1 MRSAFAPRSQSK
13 PVQSTG
19 SESQM
24 RLSNPNFTR
33 RLVALVAVVSV
44 GATLLSS
51 ILLSWSNYNAMLA
64 ETEIEG
70 RSVARLL
77 AKSASLARELPTEVE
92 DIIAKHM
99 IVSAELLAEFVAAAE
114 KAGMTAAEINARLD
128 ALTER
133 TVLDEFWVTDEKGR
147 AYLHKGDSGDFTFSP
162 SAAQQPQAHEF
173 WDLLTGAKSVVV
185 QQARRREID
194 DKSFKYVG
202 VKGLDKPRIVQVGY
216 EARFFEA
223 LSTQIGLPRAIENLL
238 GSGEIDAIFVFNR
251 DSQLIARPK
260 HDAEDALTERETTPI
275 RSVIQSGSPRVVS
288 NGGSLSV
295 ISPIDNG
302 RGETIGAA
310 LVRIPTARLRGM
322 IDDEARIAFAIAV
335 ATTLVGAFVAAW
347 LARRQ
352 TAPVVQLTN
361 AARNFELR
369 RYTRDE
375 LSDVERRDDELGQ
388 LARVFRKIAEDFLA
402 RERKLDML
410 VQERT
415 AALEEKN
422 SELERLSSRLS
433 KYLSP
438 QIYGNLFRDKN
449 VSAISAKRKKLT
461 VFFSDVVGFSEL
473 AERLESEDIT
483 RMLNDFLDEM
493 ARIALAHGATIDKYI
508 GDAVMIFFGDPE
520 TRGVKEDALACVTM
534 ALEMQAMTRRLA
546 RRWRDQGLDHP
557 FEIRIGVNTGYCTVG
572 DFGSQERMDY
582 TIIGHQVNIAARLEQ
597 AATPGAVLI
606 SHDTMTLVQDAFEL
620 EEQAPLTVKGH
631 TGPIQTYVVL
641 REKEASAAA
650 VLREERD
657 GLTVDVDLA
666 RADRAEAVR
675 VLESMIERLRVAER
689 VGDGKEKISSDS

>member
-1 MRSAFAPRSQSK
+1 MA
-13 PVQSTG
+13 G
-19 SESQM
+19 S
-24 RLSNPNFTR
+24 RN
-33 RLVALVAVVSV
+33 
-44 GATLLSS
+44 
-51 ILLSWSNYNAMLA
+51 
-64 ETEIEG
+64 
-70 RSVARLL
+70 
-77 AKSASLARELPTEVE
+77 
-92 DIIAKHM
+92 
-99 IVSAELLAEFVAAAE
+99 
-114 KAGMTAAEINARLD
+114 
-128 ALTER
+128 
-133 TVLDEFWVTDEKGR
+133 
-147 AYLHKGDSGDFTFSP
+147 
-162 SAAQQPQAHEF
+162 
-173 WDLLTGAKSVVV
+173 
-185 QQARRREID
+185 
-194 DKSFKYVG
+194 
-202 VKGLDKPRIVQVGY
+202 
-216 EARFFEA
+216 
-223 LSTQIGLPRAIENLL
+223 
-238 GSGEIDAIFVFNR
+238 
-251 DSQLIARPK
+251 
-260 HDAEDALTERETTPI
+260 
-275 RSVIQSGSPRVVS
+275 
-288 NGGSLSV
+288 SLSPDL
-295 ISPIDNG
+295 SG
-302 RGETIGAA
+302 R
-310 LVRIPTARLRGM
+310 
-322 IDDEARIAFAIAV
+322 
-335 ATTLVGAFVAAW
+335 VGAFVAAW

-675 VLESMIERLRVAER
+675 VLESMVARLRVAER
-689 VGDGKEKISSDS
+689 VGDGEEKISSDS